1 MAVGDF
7 EAKESS
13 KLSFLLNLMLSIN
26 LNDFLQA
33 LIPVGLDLPRLGKL
47 ILSCRRPTRWRC
59 FLIIGI
65 SSRNESTRGTGQRL
79 GGIKENL
86 RVPRQ
91 VLQVINGNQEL
102 HRKPNQ

>member
-13 KLSFLLNLMLSIN
+13 KLSFLLNLMFSIN
-26 LNDFLQA
+26 LNDFLQV

-47 ILSCRRPTRWRC
+47 ILFCHRPTRWGK

-65 SSRNESTRGTGQRL
+65 PSRNVSACSTGQCL
-79 GGIKENL
+79 GGI
-86 RVPRQ
+86 
-91 VLQVINGNQEL
+91 
-102 HRKPNQ
+102 